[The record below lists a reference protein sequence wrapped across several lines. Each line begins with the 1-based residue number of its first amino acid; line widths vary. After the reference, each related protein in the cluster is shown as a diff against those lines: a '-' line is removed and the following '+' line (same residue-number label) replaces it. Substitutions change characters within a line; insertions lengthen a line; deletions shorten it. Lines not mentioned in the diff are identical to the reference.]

1 MSGENGKDRYFF
13 RFTGSQIRRLPFDLP
28 ATISD
33 DTVDSAI
40 ERHSVSLP
48 YKHESITGN
57 FGHYNINYYN
67 ACLVLVRL
75 VGSQTHV
82 VSSLKD
88 ITTNFG
94 VMKFFRAHY
103 FCFQHI
109 FYFFLVS
116 RTRSQLHFRFSTWV
130 SWVDCGKASEA
141 DFKRGQEKAT

>member
-33 DTVDSAI
+33 GTVDSAI

-48 YKHESITGN
+48 YKHESIIGN

-94 VMKFFRAHY
+94 VMN
-103 FCFQHI
+103 
-109 FYFFLVS
+109 
-116 RTRSQLHFRFSTWV
+116 FRFSTWV
-130 SWVDCGKASEA
+130 SWVVCGKTSEA